1 MALRSLSSRVG
12 SRSGGRSSEG
22 PGRSFGR
29 RFLNCWSEYCDDEED
44 GKVITLPV
52 TYELGLSSRSTVLRI
67 RRGAMMISVNGS
79 VKQLVL

>member
-1 MALRSLSSRVG
+1 LRSLSSRVG

-29 RFLNCWSEYCDDEED
+29 RFLNCWCQYCEDEGLTE
-44 GKVITLPV
+44 VITLPV

-67 RRGAMMISVNGS
+67 RRGAMMVFVNGS
-79 VKQLVL
+79 DEQLVL

>member
-1 MALRSLSSRVG
+1 LRSLSSRVG

-29 RFLNCWSEYCDDEED
+29 RFLNCWRQYCEDEGFTE
-44 GKVITLPV
+44 VITLPV

-67 RRGAMMISVNGS
+67 RRGAMMVFVNGS
-79 VKQLVL
+79 DEQLVL